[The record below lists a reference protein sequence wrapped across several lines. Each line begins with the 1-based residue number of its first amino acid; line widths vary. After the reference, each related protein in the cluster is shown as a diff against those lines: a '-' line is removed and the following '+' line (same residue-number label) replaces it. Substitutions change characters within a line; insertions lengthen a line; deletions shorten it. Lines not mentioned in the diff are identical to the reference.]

1 MSIKI
6 EQVDVIM
13 NKEAKRNLKVFL
25 KAGLPYTI
33 IGMLIVFA
41 GLYLL
46 KQIFNDNEHLVV
58 ILFLW
63 LALFWFIYQPLFRKK
78 IRKVASSMD
87 NK

>member
-1 MSIKI
+1 
-6 EQVDVIM
+6 M

-63 LALFWFIYQPLFRKK
+63 LFLFCFI
-78 IRKVASSMD
+78 
-87 NK
+87 

>member
-1 MSIKI
+1 
-6 EQVDVIM
+6 M